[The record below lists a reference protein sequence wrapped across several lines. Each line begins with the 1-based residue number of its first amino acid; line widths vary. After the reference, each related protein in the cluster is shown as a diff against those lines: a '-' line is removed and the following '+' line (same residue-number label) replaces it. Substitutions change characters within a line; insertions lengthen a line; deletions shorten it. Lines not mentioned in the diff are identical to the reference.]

1 MDPNPLFP
9 PTEAISGKISYTEWK
24 LVKKEK
30 LHDGLNFLNIEEKK
44 STKELGLGS
53 IGPPFPLTP

>member
-1 MDPNPLFP
+1 MSKKLFEIFGLQKTTIVDNYGGKGGRMDPNPLFP

-30 LHDGLNFLNIEEKK
+30 ITWW
-44 STKELGLGS
+44 S
-53 IGPPFPLTP
+53 